1 MSQDTP
7 NTLLP
12 PFQSSS
18 QTLPPPQWQQP
29 PDPDQ
34 QYREFKQGQQ
44 PFPQYPQYQSRLPDP
59 PKPPKKLHKLLRN
72 EWFWIAVGSFVALSV
87 IVSALSGGMTSTTP
101 PTSDATQPAQNTQPV
116 QQAQPTQAQPTV
128 APTQV
133 PTAQDTQPVQ
143 QAQPT
148 QAQPTVAPTQ
158 VPTVSP
164 AQLEAV
170 YKASTT
176 STTVAT
182 LDKDG
187 NVDQGKDVHFTATI
201 LNFVKDDSG
210 NTAGA
215 NVDDPNTSGVIQV
228 AFPSG
233 TDLSQLN
240 TGDTLEVWG
249 TDAGVSSGPNAFG
262 ATVQEVGIA
271 ALYMTDQTTGYHA
284 G

>member
-7 NTLLP
+7 NTPQP

-44 PFPQYPQYQSRLPDP
+44 QQPFPQYSQYQSRLPEP
-59 PKPPKKLHKLLRN
+59 PKPPKKHYKLLRN
-72 EWFWIAVGSFVALSV
+72 KWFWIAVGGFVALSV

-133 PTAQDTQPVQ
+133 PT
-143 QAQPT
+143 
-148 QAQPTVAPTQ
+148 
-158 VPTVSP
+158 VSP
-164 AQLEAV
+164 AQLETV

-228 AFPSG
+228 VFPQG
-233 TDLSQLN
+233 TDLSRLN

>member
-7 NTLLP
+7 NTP
-12 PFQSSS
+12 QPRFQSSS

-29 PDPDQ
+29 EDPDQ
-34 QYREFKQGQQ
+34 QYREFNQWQQQQ
-44 PFPQYPQYQSRLPDP
+44 PFPQYQSRLPEP
-59 PKPPKKLHKLLRN
+59 PKPPKKLHKLFRN
-72 EWFWIAVGSFVALSV
+72 KWFWIAVLVFIVIGGIGTALGGSQN
-87 IVSALSGGMTSTTP
+87 STTP
-101 PTSDATQPAQNTQPV
+101 TTSSATQPTQDTQPA

-128 APTQV
+128 APTQ
-133 PTAQDTQPVQ
+133 
-143 QAQPT
+143 
-148 QAQPTVAPTQ
+148 AP
-158 VPTVSP
+158 PTVSP
-164 AQLEAV
+164 AQLETV
-170 YKASTT
+170 YKASTIN
-176 STTVAT
+176 TTVAT

-187 NVDQGKDVHFTATI
+187 NVDNGKDVHFTATI
-201 LNFVKDDSG
+201 LNFVKDNSG

-228 AFPSG
+228 VFPQG
-233 TDLSQLN
+233 TDLSRLN

-249 TDAGVSSGPNAFG
+249 TDAGVSSGTNAFG